1 MTAPPTPLACLQSA
15 SASLAAAQDM
25 LQRAEDLAVRQ
36 CADNAELAEFRRR
49 TDAAWTTINEDAE
62 SAIQAAMA
70 AEIEMAD
77 AGEVSAAEHAR
88 AERAMLHSVAAE

>member
-1 MTAPPTPLACLQSA
+1 MTLPLTPLACLQSA
-15 SASLAAAQDM
+15 SACLAAAQS
-25 LQRAEDLAVRQ
+25 LIERAEDLAVRQ
-36 CADNAELAEFRRR
+36 CADNAERDEFRRR

-62 SAIQAAMA
+62 SAIQAAMS

-88 AERAMLHSVAAE
+88 QERVA